1 MQTAASAYQ
10 RCTFNVRKILEQC
23 VKMLQIYL
31 IFWRGNFVKRH
42 SFHIVLGD
50 SPENMRTLWVSI
62 KFPHKE
68 LKMKLRYFTK
78 WKALR

>member
-1 MQTAASAYQ
+1 M
-10 RCTFNVRKILEQC
+10 
-23 VKMLQIYL
+23 
-31 IFWRGNFVKRH
+31 KRH

-68 LKMKLRYFTK
+68 LKMKLRYFTQ